1 MSERQ
6 LDHVKEYGRSL
17 RLSRERNFSDRMCH
31 DIASAVA
38 REKFRLEPDEQKAV
52 DEWLDKKYP
61 ELLKME
67 PPDQS
72 GAPLEA
78 MRRAVESLEYDP
90 SEIVVFGAVSGK
102 SRENPA
108 GQAPEEAHLKAG

>member
-6 LDHVKEYGRSL
+6 REHVQEYGRSL

-52 DEWLDKKYP
+52 DEWLNKKYP
-61 ELLKME
+61 ERLKKD
-67 PPDQS
+67 PADQS
-72 GAPLEA
+72 NAPLFDVPTA
-78 MRRAVESLEYDP
+78 
-90 SEIVVFGAVSGK
+90 
-102 SRENPA
+102 
-108 GQAPEEAHLKAG
+108 Q